1 METPTRTVTL
11 DLFSD
16 IACPWCYV
24 GEARLEQAM
33 ERTGIR
39 VERRWHPFQL
49 QPQMPPD
56 TPWMEFAPAKFGGE
70 HMMKQA
76 FGHVSREGAD
86 VGIRFDFEQ
95 MPYAPNTMDAHRLIL
110 WAQDT
115 AGTEPAFTLA
125 HALYRAYF
133 EEARHVGDPSTLAD
147 IAAQVGL
154 DREAAAA
161 HLASDAGRETV
172 TQSQR
177 EAERLGVRG
186 VPFFVLNGRHGLS
199 GAQPVEVFEGALR
212 QLASE
217 GADAEH

>member
-1 METPTRTVTL
+1 METTEKTVTL

-24 GEARLEQAM
+24 GEARLERAM
-33 ERTGIR
+33 ETTGIR

-56 TPWMEFAPAKFGGE
+56 TPWKEFAPAKFGGE
-70 HMMKQA
+70 QMMRRA
-76 FGHVSREGAD
+76 FEHVGREGEA
-86 VGIRFDFEQ
+86 VGVRFDFER

-115 AGTEPAFTLA
+115 AGTEPAFALA

-133 EEARHVGDPSTLAD
+133 EQARHIGDPETLAD
-147 IAAQVGL
+147 IAAETGL
-154 DREAAAA
+154 DRDRAAA
-161 HLASDAGRETV
+161 HLAGDAGRETV

-186 VPFFVLNGRHGLS
+186 VPFFVLDGQHGLS
-199 GAQPVEVFEGALR
+199 GAQPVEVFEQALR
-212 QLASE
+212 QLAGVS
-217 GADAEH
+217 AE